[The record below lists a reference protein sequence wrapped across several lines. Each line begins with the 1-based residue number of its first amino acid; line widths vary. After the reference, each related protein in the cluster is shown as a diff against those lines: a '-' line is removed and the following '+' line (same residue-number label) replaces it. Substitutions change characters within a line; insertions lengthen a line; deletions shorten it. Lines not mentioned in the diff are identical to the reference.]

1 MKHKSLL
8 SIVLTI
14 VLFLNMFSGMTF
26 VVLGNENVA
35 LSDEVKVSSETLVL
49 PDIVEQAEA
58 IEKGFVARAKEL
70 EPNRFTFVFNND
82 DGTNTMKLLYNSE

>member
-58 IEKGFVARAKEL
+58 IEKGFVVEQR
-70 EPNRFTFVFNND
+70 N
-82 DGTNTMKLLYNSE
+82 